1 MSTSAVLLTVGA
13 MTATDTAFNPAK
25 VEAFA
30 GKLLPILSGAL
41 VSHMIDLGDR
51 TGLFASSAE
60 GGTSQEIAERA
71 GAQER
76 YVREWLGCMA
86 ISGIIDYDVTSD
98 TYSLAPEHAML
109 LVGPGSM
116 TPMARANTTLAPHVT
131 GVARAFRE
139 GGGVPYSDYA
149 PEFTEA
155 MDGLGRGAF
164 DQFLVQSYLPMAP
177 GLTDLLT
184 AGATAADFA
193 CGTGHALVVL
203 AQAYPNSTFTGYDSD
218 PFAIDRAKAEAA
230 ELGLKNV
237 TFELTD
243 ILEVAPKQPLDAAFM
258 FDALHDQVDPAG
270 VLATVHRALRPGGTF
285 LLREPHAAD
294 DLAGNLGDP
303 MSAVM
308 YAVST
313 LHCLTVSLAHDGAG
327 IGTAFGEG
335 LARRL
340 LREAGFQDPAVQPAP
355 GHPFDAVYV
364 TRRA

>member
-1 MSTSAVLLTVGA
+1 MPPASSLLTVSG
-13 MTATDTAFNPAK
+13 MTATDTAFDPAK

-30 GKLLPILSGAL
+30 GQLMPILSGAM

-51 TGLFASSAE
+51 TGLFAAVAG
-60 GGTSQEIAERA
+60 GGTTQDIADRA
-71 GAQER
+71 GLHER

-86 ISGIIDYDVTSD
+86 AGGIVDYDAADD
-98 TYSLAPEHAML
+98 TYSLCPEHAVL

-116 TPMARANTTLAPHVT
+116 TPIARANTTLAPHVSS
-131 GVARAFRE
+131 VARVFRE

-164 DQFLVQSYLPMAP
+164 DQFLVQAYLPMAP
-177 GLTDLLT
+177 GLTERLT
-184 AGATAADFA
+184 AGARAADFA
-193 CGTGHALVVL
+193 CGTGHALVVM
-203 AQAYPNSTFTGYDSD
+203 ARAFPNSTFTGYDSD
-218 PFAIDRAKAEAA
+218 PFAIERARAEAA
-230 ELGLKNV
+230 ELGLQNV
-237 TFELTD
+237 SFELTD
-243 ILEVAPKQPLDAAFM
+243 ILTAQPSEPLDAAFM

-270 VLATVHRALRPGGTF
+270 VLAVVHAALAPGGAF

-294 DLAGNLGDP
+294 DLAGNLGNP
-303 MSAVM
+303 AAVVM

-340 LREAGFQDPAVQPAP
+340 LQDAGFQDPAVHPAP

-364 TRRA
+364 TQRA

>member
-1 MSTSAVLLTVGA
+1 

-30 GKLLPILSGAL
+30 GKLLPILSGAM

-51 TGLFASSAE
+51 TGLFASAAA
-60 GGTSQEIAERA
+60 GGTSQEIADRA
-71 GAQER
+71 GAHER

-86 ISGIIDYDVTSD
+86 VTGIVDYDAASD
-98 TYSLAPEHAML
+98 IYSLPPEHAVL

-116 TPMARANTTLAPHVT
+116 APIARANTTLAPHVS
-131 GVARAFRE
+131 GVARVFRE

-164 DQFLVQSYLPMAP
+164 DQFLVQAYLPMAP
-177 GLTDLLT
+177 GLTDLLA

-193 CGTGHALVVL
+193 CGTGHALTVL
-203 AQAYPNSTFTGYDSD
+203 ARAYPNSTFTGYDSD
-218 PFAIDRAKAEAA
+218 PFAIERAKAEAA
-230 ELGLKNV
+230 EQGLKNV
-237 TFELTD
+237 SFELAD
-243 ILEVAPKQPLDAAFM
+243 ILKTAPSQPLDAAFM

-270 VLATVHRALRPGGTF
+270 VLAVVHRSLKPGGTF
-285 LLREPHAAD
+285 LLKEPHAAD
-294 DLAGNLGDP
+294 DLAGNLGNP
-303 MSAVM
+303 MASVM

-340 LREAGFQDPAVQPAP
+340 LQEAGFQDPTVQPAP

>member
-1 MSTSAVLLTVGA
+1 MCHAAHLLTVSG

-30 GKLLPILSGAL
+30 GQLMPTLAGAL

-51 TGLFASSAE
+51 TGLLAASAG
-60 GGTSQEIAERA
+60 GGTSQQIAERA

-86 ISGIIDYDVTSD
+86 VAGIVEFDPSSD
-98 TYSLAPEHAML
+98 TYLLPAEHAVL

-116 TPMARANTTLAPHVT
+116 APMARANTTLAPHVA
-131 GVARAFRE
+131 GVARAFLE
-139 GGGVPYSDYA
+139 GGGVPYADYC

-155 MDGLGRGAF
+155 MDGMGRGAF
-164 DQFLVQSYLPMAP
+164 DQFLVPAFLPMAP
-177 GLTDLLT
+177 GLTET
-184 AGATAADFA
+184 MAAGGRAADFA

-203 AQAYPNSTFTGYDSD
+203 GQAFTESTFIGYDSD
-218 PFAIDRAKAEAA
+218 PFAIERARAEAA
-230 ELGLKNV
+230 QFGLENV

-243 ILEVAPKQPLDAAFM
+243 ILKVEPAEPLDAAFM
-258 FDALHDQVDPAG
+258 FDALHDQVDPTG
-270 VLATVHRALRPGGTF
+270 VLATVHQALKPGGTF

-294 DLAGNLGDP
+294 DLAGNLGNP
-303 MSAVM
+303 MATVM

-340 LREAGFQDPAVQPAP
+340 LTGAGFQDPAVHPAP
-355 GHPFDAVYV
+355 GHPFDAIYV
-364 TRRA
+364 TQKA